1 MNGIKR
7 LRLERSMSQE
17 ELAMK
22 LNVSQAGHHQVG
34 KRGTPIP
41 VRTSC
46 PFWLRRWGA
55 ALMRCFRTI
64 WSRCGGD

>member
-22 LNVSQAGHHQVG
+22 LNVSQQAITKWENGDANPRADKLPLLAQALGCSIDALFQDDLEQV
-34 KRGTPIP
+34 RG
-41 VRTSC
+41 
-46 PFWLRRWGA
+46 
-55 ALMRCFRTI
+55 
-64 WSRCGGD
+64 D

>member
-22 LNVSQAGHHQVG
+22 LNVSQQAITKWENGGRQSPCGQAAPFGSGAGLQY
-34 KRGTPIP
+34 
-41 VRTSC
+41 
-46 PFWLRRWGA
+46 
-55 ALMRCFRTI
+55 
-64 WSRCGGD
+64 